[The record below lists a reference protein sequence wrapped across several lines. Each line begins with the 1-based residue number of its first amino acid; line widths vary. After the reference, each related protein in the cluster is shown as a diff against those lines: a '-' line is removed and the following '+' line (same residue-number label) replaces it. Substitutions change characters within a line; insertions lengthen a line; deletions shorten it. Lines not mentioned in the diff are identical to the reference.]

1 MSWWRKASAVDNG
14 SHNVDGWIKI
24 QSMWR
29 KASIS
34 DTISSASSSNPWI
47 VDGWLRIKTAWL
59 YMGSGIW
66 NLIFTSLSI
75 PAILVP
81 KPYLVAVNSSPDNPV
96 LQPNTKLYTTRG
108 YWAEEPISFN
118 IQIQEKPLDGS
129 WSAIAGQTYIKNY
142 EEYLSSDGL
151 DQFPPL
157 ASNRYVIPK
166 SRVRDGYS
174 YRTKHTATNA
184 QNLEGTHITEAIMPR
199 LTHGPII
206 NTFTVSNET
215 SYGAKFSWTLDANV
229 VGSPIEDLFKQTIRI
244 YDYETDELLYD
255 DDILINQ
262 QTITISEPTILE
274 TGVTYTA
281 EITVICQDGWSSTA
295 NPTQDFMRVDFTTGA
310 SLPGPARNVSIINV
324 PGRNYNDGQVY
335 ISWEPPL
342 DNGGSPIDYYRVQYA
357 YDYDY
362 STWYTLSDTYAGTA
376 MYAGPWT
383 DGYTIKAKIW
393 SHNAQ
398 GYTTQSAVSATAA
411 YINTLP
417 EVPTLLTATRVSST
431 SIAASFTPNVNY
443 GGTKGTGGSA
453 LTYLLWVMPTDGS
466 SGFSKTLTTSPSTIT
481 GLTANKEYS
490 VRVRATNDQG
500 YVYSN
505 EIIVDLLDRTP
516 VATPNS
522 AVLSLQAG
530 PAGRPGST
538 YRITAP
544 SFTNLPTEYYFQ
556 YEVNN
561 QGANSY
567 VNSGWISNSYW
578 DYAFLTETSNTLSG
592 IVYARNVYATSAG
605 VYTSTSVPVL
615 KYKPSAPT
623 ITTSSTTSSW
633 SIGVVFGANTTSVEI
648 EYGSTINY
656 GTVATRTS
664 SGTFTPTGPFPSNTT
679 YYYRITP
686 FNSSSPGDSI
696 TGSVTTQVLLTA
708 PSPARNVSI
717 QNVASRNYGE
727 GQVLISW
734 EAPLNN
740 GGSPVDYYRV
750 QYAFDYDLSTWYTL
764 SDTWEATSMTAGPFT
779 DGYTVRAKVFAH
791 NAQGYSVSEVSPSP
805 GAYINTKAE
814 APSLL
819 TATKSSSTSIAT
831 TFTPSIIYGGTKNT
845 GGSNVIYYL
854 RTSSS
859 LGTTSQQVTTSP
871 STITGLTAGYEY
883 TVFIRASN
891 DQGTVDSNSITV
903 GLVNAPSP
911 ISAPEVTPSSGTAG
925 STQYST
931 TNGSW
936 GGSPTGYTYSW
947 RYRETNI
954 VYPAAPGTNNQSTYT
969 PPANFVSLYGN
980 TLRCVVTASNG
991 GGSTAAN
998 SNDVTVSSP
1007 VSAPVGSVSI
1017 SPSGTVQARTQITA
1031 TSSFTNSPTS
1041 SYIEIRKATGANPT
1055 QSSTLVT
1062 SSASTQVSHTIT
1074 DAEASGTP
1082 DRFIAFAYASNSG
1095 GTSPTYSS
1103 NIITSTPYVPPAL
1116 APTGGSASVSPA
1128 SGTYG
1133 STTFT
1138 ASTSGWS
1145 GSETITYTYS
1155 WQRFLS
1161 NGSWQEVATGSTFS
1175 PTVAQGTTALSWRLF
1190 VTASNGI
1197 SPNGTATATFTV
1209 QNPTVAIPSG
1219 GSVTLTGTSTVG
1231 SIISASTSGW
1241 SPTPTSYETIITTAL
1256 YPTIPTDLSTV
1267 VATGTTSASY
1277 TITSNDAT
1285 SPENIFRSFARATNS
1300 SGTSSYVSSTNTI
1313 TATAANTP
1321 PFFPPHFPPF
1331 FPPFFPPHFPPFFP
1345 PFFPPHFPPFFPP
1358 HFPPFFP
1365 PFFPPHFPPFFP
1377 PHFPSTIPAV
1387 PTGLTAYISGSS
1399 TELFW
1404 NAASGATSY
1413 ELYWGTSATKP
1424 ATSAVIDYPQ
1434 PGQPL
1439 ITSEVFTAPISNQY
1453 YWFIRARN
1461 SAGVSAWSNGAYT
1474 SLIGPS

>member
-14 SHNVDGWIKI
+14 SHNINGWIKI
-24 QSMWR
+24 QSIWR

-47 VDGWLRIKTAWL
+47 VDGWLRIKTAWRYAGAGL
-59 YMGSGIW
+59 W
-66 NLIFTSLSI
+66 DLIFTSLSV
-75 PAILVP
+75 PAPLVP
-81 KPYLVAVNSSPDNPV
+81 YPYLVAVNTDPDNPM

-108 YWAEEPISFN
+108 YWAEEPINFN
-118 IQIQEKPLDGS
+118 IQIQEKPPGGS
-129 WSAIAGQTYIKNY
+129 WSAIQTHIKNY
-142 EEYLSSDGL
+142 DEYLSSDGL

-157 ASNRYVIPK
+157 ASNRYTIPK
-166 SRVRDGYS
+166 SRVRQGYS
-174 YRTKHTATNA
+174 YRTKHVATNA
-184 QNLEGTHITEAIMPR
+184 QNLEGTYITEAIMPR
-199 LTHGPII
+199 MTHGPII

-215 SYGAKFSWTLDANV
+215 SYGAKFSWTLDGNV
-229 VGSPIEDLFKQTIRI
+229 VDSPVEDLFKQTIRI
-244 YDYETDELLYD
+244 YDYETDELIYD
-255 DDILINQ
+255 DDVLINQ
-262 QTITISEPTILE
+262 QTITINEPTLLE

-295 NPTQDFMRVDFTTGA
+295 NPTQDFMRVDFTTGV
-310 SLPGPARNVSIINV
+310 SLPGPVRNVVATQTS
-324 PGRNYNDGQVY
+324 GRPYNNAEITVTW
-335 ISWEPPL
+335 SPPL
-342 DNGGSPIDYYRVQYA
+342 LDPQAVDYYRVQYA
-357 YDYDY
+357 YVNSSGNYGGV
-362 STWYTLSDTYAGTA
+362 TWNTLSDTWPNTSITSSPYAANYG
-376 MYAGPWT
+376 
-383 DGYTIKAKIW
+383 GYFVTHKIW
-393 SHNAQ
+393 SHNSA
-398 GYTTQSAVSATAA
+398 GYTLTSVTSNEILTSTKAEKPVILNATKAS
-411 YINTLP
+411 N
-417 EVPTLLTATRVSST
+417 T
-431 SIAASFTPNVNY
+431 SISVYFDPLWDY
-443 GGTKGTGGSA
+443 GGNKGDGGSVT
-453 LTYLLWVMPTDGS
+453 TYRLYATSDTGQFNKLI
-466 SGFSKTLTTSPSTIT
+466 TTSPTTIT
-481 GLTANKEYS
+481 GLTANKSYELKIKATNNEGDEYS
-490 VRVRATNDQG
+490 DGFILDIT
-500 YVYSN
+500 
-505 EIIVDLLDRTP
+505 DRTP
-516 VATPNS
+516 VATPVS

-578 DYAFLTETSNTLSG
+578 DYTFLTETSNTLSG
-592 IVYARNVYATSAG
+592 IVYARNIYATSAG

-615 KYKPSAPT
+615 KYKPSDPT

-656 GTVATRTS
+656 GTIATLTS
-664 SGTFTPTGPFPSNTT
+664 SRTFTPVGPFPSNTT

-696 TGSVTTQVLLTA
+696 TGSVTTQVILTA
-708 PSPARNVSI
+708 PGPARNVSI
-717 QNVASRNYGE
+717 QNVAFRSYGE
-727 GQVLISW
+727 GQISISW

-740 GGSPVDYYRV
+740 GGSAIDYYRV
-750 QYAFDYDLSTWYTL
+750 QYAYDYDLSTWYTL
-764 SDTWEATSMTAGPFT
+764 SDTWAATSMTAGPFP
-779 DGYTVRAKVFAH
+779 DSYTIRAKVFAH
-791 NAQGYSVSEVSPSP
+791 NAQGYSVSEVSPAP

-845 GGSNVIYYL
+845 GGSDVIYYL
-854 RTSSS
+854 RTSSI
-859 LGTTSQQVTTSP
+859 LGPTSKQVTTSP
-871 STITGLTAGYEY
+871 STITGLTAGYDY

-891 DQGTVDSNSITV
+891 DQGTVDSNTITV
-903 GLVNAPSP
+903 GLVNAPSL

-936 GGSPTGYTYSW
+936 SGSPTGYTYSW
-947 RYRETNI
+947 RYRETSVI
-954 VYPAAPGTNNQSTYT
+954 YPAAPGTNNQSTYT

-980 TLRCVVTASNG
+980 TLRCVVTAING
-991 GGSTAAN
+991 GGSTPAN
-998 SNDVTVSSP
+998 SNDVTVSAP

-1074 DAEASGTP
+1074 DSEASGTP

-1145 GSETITYTYS
+1145 GSQTITYAYS

-1231 SIISASTSGW
+1231 SIISAATSGW

-1277 TITSNDAT
+1277 TITSNDAI

-1345 PFFPPHFPPFFPP
+1345 P

-1377 PHFPSTIPAV
+1377 PHFPSTTPAV
-1387 PTGLTAYISGSS
+1387 PTGLTAYLSGSNTQLS
-1399 TELFW
+1399 W
-1404 NAASGATSY
+1404 NAVSGATSY

-1424 ATSAVIDYPQ
+1424 SSSATIDYPQ

-1461 SAGVSAWSNGAYT
+1461 SAGVSGWSNGAFT
-1474 SLIGPS
+1474 SAIGPS